1 MQLFISHSSK
11 DRDWVDQVQKRIE
24 AAGAQA
30 YLAEYD
36 RSGVGHVL
44 NDKLR
49 SAIAASNA
57 VVVLLTTNAATSP
70 IVREEIGYALGL
82 DKHVVP
88 LVAPEVA
95 SSPAALGMLNGLE
108 YIPFDRDDYQEG
120 LIQLTDVVNDLVK
133 AEREESHQEER
144 AALTVQLVERDKVLT
159 QLQSRNDSIQ
169 ALLILVGAIA
179 VVAVMSRQSS

>member
-1 MQLFISHSSK
+1 MQLFISHSNK

-24 AAGAQA
+24 AGGAQA

-44 NDKLR
+44 NDRLKQ
-49 SAIAASNA
+49 AIADSDA
-57 VVVLLTTNAATSP
+57 VVVLLTANAATSP

-82 DKHVVP
+82 SKPIVP

-95 SSPAALGMLNGLE
+95 SDPAALGMLIGLE
-108 YIPFDRDDYQEG
+108 YIPFDRDDFQEG
-120 LIQLTDVVNDLVK
+120 LLRLTDVVNDLVR
-133 AEREESHQEER
+133 AEREESHLAER
-144 AALTVQLVERDKVLT
+144 DALTTQIMERDKALA

-169 ALLILVGAIA
+169 VLLIFVGAIA
-179 VVAVMSRQSS
+179 VVAVMSRPAS

>member
-44 NDKLR
+44 NDKLK

-57 VVVLLTTNAATSP
+57 VVVLLTANAATSP
-70 IVREEIGYALGL
+70 IVREEVGYALGL
-82 DKHVVP
+82 NKHVIP

-95 SSPAALGMLNGLE
+95 SNTTALGMLNGLE
-108 YIPFDRDDYQEG
+108 HIPFDREDYQEG

-133 AEREESHQEER
+133 AELAESHQEER
-144 AALTVQLVERDKVLT
+144 STLTAQLVERDQALT
-159 QLQSRNDSIQ
+159 QLQSRNESIQ

-179 VVAVMSRQSS
+179 VVAVMSRPSS